1 MAVTWST
8 KINPKPH
15 RTSTRMAPKFTD
27 PNTFLTNLVSKKGKS
42 ELFGVYLTGVN
53 VVADSKE
60 DYGYG
65 VSEGKIQRDI
75 TSLFARDEN
84 DWNRLL
90 VETRLNTA
98 ELIFPIS
105 FHRGVELV
113 TVYFVVE
120 GNEMS
125 CMVFIPALIV
135 SEFATEV
142 AFFQSLL
149 KEVANFAGK
158 LHTSIR
164 FTFGAV
170 SMPWY
175 DLVEQGAAQEVDV
188 GF

>member
-1 MAVTWST
+1 MVISFIKISPKHLKTNT
-8 KINPKPH
+8 K
-15 RTSTRMAPKFTD
+15 MAPKLSD
-27 PNTFLTNLVSKKGKS
+27 PKTFLTNLVSKKGKS
-42 ELFGVYLTGVN
+42 DLYGVYLTGVN
-53 VVADSKE
+53 VVADSQE

-65 VSEGKIQRDI
+65 VSEGEIQRDI
-75 TSLFARDEN
+75 TNLFARDEN

-105 FHRGVELV
+105 FHRGVEPV
-113 TVYFVVE
+113 TVYFAVE

-125 CMVFIPALIV
+125 CMVFIPTLVV

-142 AFFQSLL
+142 AFFQLLL

-158 LHTSIR
+158 VHTNIR
-164 FTFGAV
+164 FMFGAV
-170 SMPWY
+170 SMPWE

-188 GF
+188 GY